1 MVLWRPLAEG
11 RRVGFAVSRRIG
23 SAVTRN
29 RGRRRLREAYRR
41 EQGALQ
47 ADIAVMFVARP
58 AVINR
63 RFADLVEEMRR
74 TLGMLNRSA
83 QRAKVPKEAR
93 S

>member
-1 MVLWRPLAEG
+1 VVLWRPLAEG

-41 EQGALQ
+41 EQGALH
-47 ADIAVMFVARP
+47 ADVAVMFVARP
-58 AVINR
+58 GAVTR
-63 RFADLVEEMRR
+63 RFADLLEEMRR
-74 TLGMLNRSA
+74 TLGTLNRSA
-83 QRAKVPKEAR
+83 QREKIAKESR

>member
-29 RGRRRLREAYRR
+29 LGRRRLREAYRR
-41 EQGALQ
+41 EQAALH
-47 ADIAVMFVARP
+47 ADVAIMFVARP
-58 AVINR
+58 AVVNR
-63 RFADLVEEMRR
+63 RFTDLLEEMRR
-74 TLGMLNRSA
+74 TLSTLNRSA
-83 QRAKVPKEAR
+83 QREKIAKESR